1 MKRGFERQGYCKHR
15 SEILLVLIAGFA
27 VVWFQS
33 AAATE
38 VYTWTDSD
46 GIVHYGDTPPLS
58 GESQKV
64 DVEDAYRP
72 GTASA
77 NPPPEKS
84 VQAPSGT
91 DEAVPEEDLRSVAQ
105 KRREQIAEDR
115 EERREASA
123 ESEQMCARYKQRLAQ
138 VEPARRV
145 FYTNAKGE
153 SIRMDDDMRVDLV
166 EESKEYIAKNC
177 E

>member
-46 GIVHYGDTPPLS
+46 GIVHYGDTPPGS
-58 GESQKV
+58 GESQKI

-77 NPPPEKS
+77 NPLPEKS

-91 DEAVPEEDLRSVAQ
+91 DEYVPEEDALSYAQ
-105 KRREQIAEDR
+105 QRREQIAEDR

-123 ESEQMCARYKQRLAQ
+123 EIEQMCARHKQRLAQ
-138 VEPARRV
+138 VEPSRRV
-145 FYTNAKGE
+145 FYTNTKGE
-153 SIRMDDDMRVDLV
+153 SVRMDDDMRIDLV
-166 EESKEYIAKNC
+166 EESKEYISKNC

>member
-33 AAATE
+33 ATATE

-46 GIVHYGDTPPLS
+46 GIVHYGDTPPGS
-58 GESQKV
+58 GESQKIII
-64 DVEDAYRP
+64 EGASSP
-72 GTASA
+72 GTSSA
-77 NPPPEKS
+77 YPPPEES
-84 VQAPSGT
+84 PQSPS
-91 DEAVPEEDLRSVAQ
+91 EPAENVPEEDMRSVAQ
-105 KRREQIAEDR
+105 KRRDQIAEDR

-123 ESEQMCARYKQRLAQ
+123 EIEQMCARHKQRLAQ
-138 VEPARRV
+138 VEPSRRV
-145 FYTNAKGE
+145 FYTNTKGE
-153 SIRMDDDMRVDLV
+153 SVRMDDDMRIDLV
-166 EESKEYIAKNC
+166 EESKEYISKNC

>member
-1 MKRGFERQGYCKHR
+1 MKRGSERQGFCKHR
-15 SEILLVLIAGFA
+15 SDILLVLIAGIA

-46 GIVHYGDTPPLS
+46 GIVHYGDAPPLS

-64 DVEDAYRP
+64 NVEDAYRP

-77 NPPPEKS
+77 YPLPEESTQSPPEPAE
-84 VQAPSGT
+84 VI
-91 DEAVPEEDLRSVAQ
+91 PEEDLRSVAQ
-105 KRREQIAEDR
+105 QRRDQIAEDR
-115 EERREASA
+115 EERREARV
-123 ESEQMCARYKQRLAQ
+123 EIEQMCARHKQRLAQ

-153 SIRMDDDMRVDLV
+153 SVRMDDDMRIDLV

>member
-27 VVWFQS
+27 IVWFQS
-33 AAATE
+33 ATATE

-46 GIVHYGDTPPLS
+46 GIVHYGDTPPAS
-58 GESQKV
+58 GESQKI

-72 GTASA
+72 GTANA
-77 NPPPEKS
+77 YPPPEES
-84 VQAPSGT
+84 AHIPSEPAE
-91 DEAVPEEDLRSVAQ
+91 DVPEEDALSPAQ
-105 KRREQIAEDR
+105 QRRKQIAGDR
-115 EERREASA
+115 EERREARV
-123 ESEQMCARYKQRLAQ
+123 EIEQMCARHKQRLAQ

-153 SIRMDDDMRVDLV
+153 SVRMDDDKRIDLV

>member
-1 MKRGFERQGYCKHR
+1 
-15 SEILLVLIAGFA
+15 
-27 VVWFQS
+27 
-33 AAATE
+33 
-38 VYTWTDSD
+38 
-46 GIVHYGDTPPLS
+46 
-58 GESQKV
+58 
-64 DVEDAYRP
+64 
-72 GTASA
+72 
-77 NPPPEKS
+77 
-84 VQAPSGT
+84 
-91 DEAVPEEDLRSVAQ
+91 VPEEDALSFAQ
-105 KRREQIAEDR
+105 QRREQIAEDR

-153 SIRMDDDMRVDLV
+153 SVRMDDDMRIDLV